1 MRSHAIRK
9 GGRKQQKSCAQRH
22 VCQRQAIQSCQR
34 RAQATKLSGLQ
45 AAPAW
50 RAGRGAEAGRR
61 RAGLRVYLALSRSG
75 HEPGEVRK
83 TEASY
88 PKPENHFGHFFSIPM
103 QPASHRSRWLVS

>member
-9 GGRKQQKSCAQRH
+9 GGRKQLKSCAQQH
-22 VCQRQAIQSCQR
+22 VCKQQAIQSCQI

-61 RAGLRVYLALSRSG
+61 RGGRRVLSRWT
-75 HEPGEVRK
+75 HAAAIERLRAGEGK
-83 TEASY
+83 
-88 PKPENHFGHFFSIPM
+88 
-103 QPASHRSRWLVS
+103 

>member
-22 VCQRQAIQSCQR
+22 VCKRQAIQSCQR

-61 RAGLRVYLALSRSG
+61 RAGLRVYLVSLTLRHERGRS
-75 HEPGEVRK
+75 V
-83 TEASY
+83 
-88 PKPENHFGHFFSIPM
+88 KPRLPSANQRNHFGQVSCVSM
-103 QPASHRSRWLVS
+103 EPAPPYVGW

>member
-9 GGRKQQKSCAQRH
+9 GGRKQLKSCAQQH
-22 VCQRQAIQSCQR
+22 VCKQQAIQSCQI

-61 RAGLRVYLALSRSG
+61 RAGRRVYLALSRSG
-75 HEPGEVRK
+75 HEPISWLEPRLLPPNQK
-83 TEASY
+83 
-88 PKPENHFGHFFSIPM
+88 NHFG
-103 QPASHRSRWLVS
+103 